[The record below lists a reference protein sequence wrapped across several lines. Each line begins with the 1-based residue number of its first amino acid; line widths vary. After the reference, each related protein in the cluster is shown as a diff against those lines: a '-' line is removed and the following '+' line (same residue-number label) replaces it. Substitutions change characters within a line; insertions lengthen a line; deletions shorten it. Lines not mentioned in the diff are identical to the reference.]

1 MMSMDA
7 AVNKLASARMNERA
21 KLFHCHVFPPPYWGL
36 SSQQCER

>member
-21 KLFHCHVFPPPYWGL
+21 KLFHCHEFPLLWGL